1 MIRKGGEVVTRYPY
15 GNVGMDHLLSRS
27 NLVVSESKPL
37 NETLLETSVDSKIK
51 YERQFKDES
60 ETMLTLVNSF
70 LIPNPIPI
78 IY

>member
-1 MIRKGGEVVTRYPY
+1 MESV
-15 GNVGMDHLLSRS
+15 S
-27 NLVVSESKPL
+27 NPL

-60 ETMLTLVNSF
+60 ETMLASANSF
-70 LIPNPIPI
+70 LILNPIPI

>member
-27 NLVVSESKPL
+27 NLVVSASNPL

-60 ETMLTLVNSF
+60 EIMLASANSF

>member
-1 MIRKGGEVVTRYPY
+1 
-15 GNVGMDHLLSRS
+15 MDHLLSRS

-37 NETLLETSVDSKIK
+37 NETLLETLVDSKIK

-60 ETMLTLVNSF
+60 ETMLTSVNSF